1 MMYADD
7 LHLAMFNRRT
17 ELKYLKSL
25 LVDLMPIITPKFIYE
40 CRASRHFLRELTVG
54 QILIN
59 GIDAACQ
66 PHTMNRLIHLYF
78 TTALQRRQPSPS
90 SIAPLDLNPS
100 SAPTLVEL
108 LAHFCAMNGSLHK
121 RQLVLEMTDVMYE
134 KELMNQFS
142 RVLDRQGS
150 LGLLSIYL
158 SMSDVLNEMPLA
170 SDIFVRKKIHQ
181 RLKHIDERYL
191 NPNHP
196 ETYLAIS
203 NPYDPEDTLVSDI
216 KKLIYH
222 DLAASIDEN
231 EQQEKKSLDIQHI
244 FPLLSRFHC
253 KIYELVEE
261 KYQRCFLTSDE
272 HFLYICGQRMDS
284 SEYRLRERK

>member
-1 MMYADD
+1 MYADD
-7 LHLAMFNRRT
+7 LHLAMYNRRT

-25 LVDLMPIITPKFIYE
+25 LVDLMPIITPKFIYD
-40 CRASRHFLRELTVG
+40 CRGSRHFLRELIVG
-54 QILIN
+54 QILID

-78 TTALQRRQPSPS
+78 TIALQRRQSSPVT
-90 SIAPLDLNPS
+90 PFDLNP

-121 RQLVLEMTDVMYE
+121 KQLVLEMTDVMNE
-134 KELMNQFS
+134 IELMNQFS
-142 RVLDRQGS
+142 RVLDRNGS

-158 SMSDVLNEMPLA
+158 SMCDVMNEMPLA
-170 SDIFVRKKIHQ
+170 SDISVRKKIHQ

-203 NPYDPEDTLVSDI
+203 NPYDPDDTLVNGI
-216 KKLIYH
+216 KNWINQ
-222 DLAASIDEN
+222 DLEASIAEN
-231 EQQEKKSLDIQHI
+231 DQQKKKPLDVQHI
-244 FPLLSRFHC
+244 FPLLSRFHL
-253 KIYELVEE
+253 KIYELIEG
-261 KYQRCFLTSDE
+261 KYQCCFLNSDE

-284 SEYRLRERK
+284 SDYRLREHK